1 MASSR
6 RVTPE
11 SYHNHS
17 GDGPSAGVDE
27 GAHLHVPHG
36 DDDLHGNVQRR
47 HDHARHAP
55 ARSLRLALA
64 ITGTLLVVEVI
75 GGLLTN
81 SLALLA
87 DAGHMLTDVGALGLS
102 LFVAWFTMQPVTPRK
117 SYGYLRWEI
126 LAAFLNGATLLLISV
141 WILFEAVTRVRNPE
155 PVEGGLMLVVAV
167 AGLVANLIAARIL
180 HPTSRANM
188 NVRGAYLHVLGDLLA
203 SVGTVA
209 AALLISYTGWLIADP
224 LVSFL
229 TAALIIRGAWQL
241 VREAVDILLES
252 TPRHIDLQVV
262 RMQLEAIPGIES
274 VHDLHIWSVTPSMVA
289 MSAHAIVRDPA
300 AHQHALE
307 HIHDAM
313 RLFGIQHVTV
323 QLERREMYERESHL
337 HA

>member
-1 MASSR
+1 MARSR
-6 RVTPE
+6 RITPTN
-11 SYHNHS
+11 YHNHP
-17 GDGPSAGVDE
+17 GDGPSAAAGT

-36 DDDLHGNVQRR
+36 DDDLHGNLPGH
-47 HDHARHAP
+47 HDHALHAP
-55 ARSLRLALA
+55 ARSLRIALAL
-64 ITGTLLVVEVI
+64 TGGLLVVEVI
-75 GGLLTN
+75 GGIVSN

-126 LAAFLNGATLLLISV
+126 LAAFLNGATLLLISA
-141 WILFEAVTRVRNPE
+141 WILLEAVLRVRQPE

-167 AGLVANLIAARIL
+167 AGLIANLIAARVL
-180 HPTSRANM
+180 HPTSLANI

-203 SVGTVA
+203 SVGTVVA
-209 AALLISYTGWLIADP
+209 AIVIRYTGWLTADP

-229 TAALIIRGAWQL
+229 TAALIIRGAWRL

-262 RMQLEAIPGIES
+262 RTQMEAIPGIES
-274 VHDLHIWSVTPSMVA
+274 VHDLHVWSVTPSMVA
-289 MSAHAIVRDPA
+289 MSAHAIVRDA
-300 AHQHALE
+300 DAQQHALE
-307 HIHDAM
+307 PIHDAM
-313 RLFGIQHVTV
+313 RLFGIKHVTV
-323 QLERREMYERESHL
+323 QLERREMYEREEHL

>member
-11 SYHNHS
+11 NYHNHS
-17 GDGPSAGVDE
+17 GDGPYAGVDE
-27 GAHLHVPHG
+27 GAHLHAPHG
-36 DDDLHGNVQRR
+36 DDDLHGNVHGR
-47 HDHARHAP
+47 HDHSRHAP

-75 GGLLTN
+75 GGFLTN

-87 DAGHMLTDVGALGLS
+87 DAGHMLTDVGALALS

-126 LAAFLNGATLLLISV
+126 LAAFLNGATLLLISA

-155 PVEGGLMLVVAV
+155 PVEGGLMLAVAI
-167 AGLVANLIAARIL
+167 AGLVANVIAARIL
-180 HPTSRANM
+180 HPSSRANM

-262 RMQLEAIPGIES
+262 RTQLEAIPGIES

-300 AHQHALE
+300 AQQHALE

-323 QLERREMYERESHL
+323 QLERREMYEREGHL

>member
-1 MASSR
+1 MASNR
-6 RVTPE
+6 RITPE

-36 DDDLHGNVQRR
+36 DDDLHGNGHGR

-55 ARSLRLALA
+55 TRSLRLALA

-75 GGLLTN
+75 GGFLTN

-126 LAAFLNGATLLLISV
+126 LAAFLNGATLLLISA

-155 PVEGGLMLVVAV
+155 PVEGGLMLAVAV

-188 NVRGAYLHVLGDLLA
+188 NVRGRTSMYLVTCSHPWG
-203 SVGTVA
+203 
-209 AALLISYTGWLIADP
+209 P
-224 LVSFL
+224 L
-229 TAALIIRGAWQL
+229 R
-241 VREAVDILLES
+241 
-252 TPRHIDLQVV
+252 PRC
-262 RMQLEAIPGIES
+262 S
-274 VHDLHIWSVTPSMVA
+274 
-289 MSAHAIVRDPA
+289 SATRS
-300 AHQHALE
+300 
-307 HIHDAM
+307 
-313 RLFGIQHVTV
+313 G
-323 QLERREMYERESHL
+323 
-337 HA
+337 